1 MKKRSLV
8 PIFSVFIYFFS
19 IFFPILLMSKKS
31 NIGGMIYEVAEKM
44 IDSCELPD
52 DGEYLDD
59 SMEIDSDVR
68 DDIEVGS
75 ATLMVGKFPAADVVR
90 G

>member
-1 MKKRSLV
+1 
-8 PIFSVFIYFFS
+8 
-19 IFFPILLMSKKS
+19 
-31 NIGGMIYEVAEKM
+31 MIYEVAEKM